1 MTPRDVVKATI
12 EFRRP
17 ERLARSFPEPYG
29 NDFAGCSMTPNPD
42 GRPGKGVDEW
52 GAVWENIGV
61 CRLGEVKEFPLNEW
75 ADLDRLRI
83 PDVTEAR
90 RWQPLDG
97 VRERA
102 GDKYLLCSGISLY
115 ERVHFLR
122 GLQNTWMDL
131 YSEPGNLR
139 RLIGILVEMNLHA
152 IARYG
157 RLGGDG
163 FMFCDDWG
171 LQDRLMI
178 SPAAWREF
186 WKPAYAQVYRAA
198 HEAGMHTLLHTCGYT
213 LDILPDLIEI
223 GLDVIQLDQQ
233 ENMGLA
239 NLARYAGRITFWCPV
254 DIQTVMCRG
263 TPAEIRAYCR
273 RLVQEL
279 GTPTGGFL
287 PKWYGDPVG
296 AGHTQAA
303 VDTMCTEFLRLS
315 P

>member
-75 ADLDRLRI
+75 ADLDHLRI
-83 PDVTEAR
+83 PDVTEVR

-97 VRERA
+97 SRERA

-139 RLIGILVEMNLHA
+139 RLIRILVEMNLHA
-152 IARYG
+152 IERYG

-186 WKPAYAQVYRAA
+186 WKPAYAQVYGAA

-213 LDILPDLIEI
+213 LDILPDLIGI

-239 NLARYAGRITFWCPV
+239 NLARYAGKITFWCPV

-279 GTPTGGFL
+279 GTPAGGFL

-303 VDTMCTEFLRLS
+303 VDAMCTEFLRLS

>member
-1 MTPRDVVKATI
+1 MTPREVVKATI

-29 NDFAGCSMTPNPD
+29 NDFAGCSMNPNPD

-61 CRLGEVKEFPLNEW
+61 CHLGEVKQFPIRTW
-75 ADLDRLRI
+75 DDLDRLRI
-83 PDVTEAR
+83 PDVTEPR
-90 RWQPLDG
+90 RWQHLEG

-131 YSEPGNLR
+131 YTDPANLR
-139 RLIGILVEMNLHA
+139 RLIGLLVDMNLHA
-152 IARYG
+152 IERYG
-157 RLGGDG
+157 RLGCDG
-163 FMFCDDWG
+163 FIFCDDWG
-171 LQDRLMI
+171 LQNRLMI
-178 SPAAWREF
+178 SPASWREF
-186 WKPAYAQVYRAA
+186 WKPAYRQVYQAA
-198 HEAGMHTLLHTCGYT
+198 HAAGLHTLLHTCGYT
-213 LDILPDLIEI
+213 LDILPDFIEI

-233 ENMGLA
+233 ENMGLE
-239 NLARYAGRITFWCPV
+239 NLARYAGKITFWCPV

-263 TPAEIRAYCR
+263 SADEIRAYCR
-273 RLVQEL
+273 RLVREL
-279 GTPTGGFL
+279 GTPAGGFL
-287 PKWYGDPVG
+287 PKWYGDPAG

-303 VDTMCTEFLRLS
+303 VDAMCAEFLRLS